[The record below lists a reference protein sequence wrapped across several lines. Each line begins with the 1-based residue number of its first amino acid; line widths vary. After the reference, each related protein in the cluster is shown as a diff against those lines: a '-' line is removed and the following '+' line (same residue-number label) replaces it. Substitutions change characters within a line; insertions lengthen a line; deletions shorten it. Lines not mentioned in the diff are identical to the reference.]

1 MPLYDYHC
9 PHCGKKYE
17 EIRPFESREGGDCRH
32 CGKGPVELKIVR
44 FRVGGRGDLRET
56 TEFHGCHPALDPHD
70 TSTDPGGGHV
80 PPSPRRGTALA
91 GFFAKG
97 PHG

>member
-17 EIRPFESREGGDCRH
+17 EIRSFENREGGDCRH

-56 TEFHGCHPALDPHD
+56 TEFHGCHPALDSHD
-70 TSTDPGGGHV
+70 HGGGHV
-80 PPSPRRGTALA
+80 HGPGCGHSHGGTSS
-91 GFFAKG
+91 G
-97 PHG
+97 HDE